1 MSDLRRGRSSQGGGV
16 HFFAFFVVGFPA
28 SPRAFPRSSP
38 AGDAPLAARVS
49 AASSNKA
56 KDHRTKKGKWR
67 IREKHLTTTMDGDGP
82 AGDLPYS
89 IQDVPYVQYYD
100 GSYALHGA
108 FWHHNF
114 GREQSHGCVNLAPKD
129 AKHIFMWT
137 EPRIPRGWHGV
148 WSSDKR
154 KGTLV
159 VVHE

>member
-1 MSDLRRGRSSQGGGV
+1 PVYAALT
-16 HFFAFFVVGFPA
+16 
-28 SPRAFPRSSP
+28 SPGKR
-38 AGDAPLAARVS
+38 
-49 AASSNKA
+49 SSNKA